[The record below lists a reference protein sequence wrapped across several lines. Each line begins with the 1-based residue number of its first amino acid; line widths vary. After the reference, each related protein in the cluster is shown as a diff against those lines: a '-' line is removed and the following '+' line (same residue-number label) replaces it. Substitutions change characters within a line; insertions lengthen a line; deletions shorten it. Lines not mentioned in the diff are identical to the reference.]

1 MNYLKLKQK
10 IYEAIERNP
19 LDRSAYEEMFA
30 VCREYEKIDF
40 QTAHAWNHEL
50 RNRISW
56 GLRMTV
62 CSQKFDEAREFDD
75 LMFRSLLFG
84 AQHFFDDYLQAV
96 EYGKPLDKKFYQPRR
111 HYLRRY
117 VDAYQEILDGKLD
130 FLSISMP
137 KRAGKSQLGINF
149 TNMLSGKYPD
159 RATLMEGTGDD
170 LVKSFYLGCLEYL
183 TLPSDYHFYDIFPES
198 KLVQTNA
205 DTKIINLLH
214 KSRFPTVMCRSI
226 DARQVGLSEAVPF
239 LEGDSSG

>member
-50 RNRISW
+50 RNHISW

-62 CSQKFDEAREFDD
+62 SCQKFDEAREFDD

-96 EYGKPLDKKFYQPRR
+96 EYGNLDSYDKVLITDDMSCPIDENTVLFVDSKPGYRQ
-111 HYLRRY
+111 
-117 VDAYQEILDGKLD
+117 GKPAFDYTVKRVAKSLNT
-130 FLSISMP
+130 ISYAVS
-137 KRAGKSQLGINF
+137 K
-149 TNMLSGKYPD
+149 
-159 RATLMEGTGDD
+159 
-170 LVKSFYLGCLEYL
+170 VKVS
-183 TLPSDYHFYDIFPES
+183 
-198 KLVQTNA
+198 
-205 DTKIINLLH
+205 
-214 KSRFPTVMCRSI
+214 
-226 DARQVGLSEAVPF
+226 
-239 LEGDSSG
+239 

>member
-75 LMFRSLLFG
+75 SS
-84 AQHFFDDYLQAV
+84 
-96 EYGKPLDKKFYQPRR
+96 K
-111 HYLRRY
+111 
-117 VDAYQEILDGKLD
+117 
-130 FLSISMP
+130 
-137 KRAGKSQLGINF
+137 
-149 TNMLSGKYPD
+149 
-159 RATLMEGTGDD
+159 GTG
-170 LVKSFYLGCLEYL
+170 
-183 TLPSDYHFYDIFPES
+183 
-198 KLVQTNA
+198 A
-205 DTKIINLLH
+205 
-214 KSRFPTVMCRSI
+214 
-226 DARQVGLSEAVPF
+226 
-239 LEGDSSG
+239 

>member
-50 RNRISW
+50 RNHISW

-62 CSQKFDEAREFDD
+62 SCQKFDEAREFDD

-159 RATLMEGTGDD
+159 RASQFWVLSMWWMKTEWYITVAIPIMSILRLWSRRLFPMT
-170 LVKSFYLGCLEYL
+170 
-183 TLPSDYHFYDIFPES
+183 HIFW
-198 KLVQTNA
+198 V
-205 DTKIINLLH
+205 
-214 KSRFPTVMCRSI
+214 RFR
-226 DARQVGLSEAVPF
+226 LSNIR
-239 LEGDSSG
+239 

>member
-84 AQHFFDDYLQAV
+84 APHFFDDYLQAV
-96 EYGKPLDKKFYQPRR
+96 EYGKPLPVFSKSCIVTRDYREVAR
-111 HYLRRY
+111 
-117 VDAYQEILDGKLD
+117 EILEE
-130 FLSISMP
+130 I
-137 KRAGKSQLGINF
+137 
-149 TNMLSGKYPD
+149 
-159 RATLMEGTGDD
+159 E
-170 LVKSFYLGCLEYL
+170 E
-183 TLPSDYHFYDIFPES
+183 
-198 KLVQTNA
+198 
-205 DTKIINLLH
+205 
-214 KSRFPTVMCRSI
+214 
-226 DARQVGLSEAVPF
+226 
-239 LEGDSSG
+239 

>member
-19 LDRSAYEEMFA
+19 FDRSAYEEMFA

-50 RNRISW
+50 RNHISW

-62 CSQKFDEAREFDD
+62 SCQKFDEAREFDD

-111 HYLRRY
+111 HYLRITDCNTATDSALKAAATMMI
-117 VDAYQEILDGKLD
+117 VNDDTGKTYQGVIKVIGGKPV
-130 FLSISMP
+130 F
-137 KRAGKSQLGINF
+137 
-149 TNMLSGKYPD
+149 
-159 RATLMEGTGDD
+159 
-170 LVKSFYLGCLEYL
+170 EYDEVV
-183 TLPSDYHFYDIFPES
+183 T
-198 KLVQTNA
+198 
-205 DTKIINLLH
+205 
-214 KSRFPTVMCRSI
+214 R
-226 DARQVGLSEAVPF
+226 
-239 LEGDSSG
+239 

>member
-75 LMFRSLLFG
+75 LVLERLCQDTDNRIFAGTFSERL
-84 AQHFFDDYLQAV
+84 
-96 EYGKPLDKKFYQPRR
+96 PL
-111 HYLRRY
+111 
-117 VDAYQEILDGKLD
+117 
-130 FLSISMP
+130 
-137 KRAGKSQLGINF
+137 
-149 TNMLSGKYPD
+149 
-159 RATLMEGTGDD
+159 
-170 LVKSFYLGCLEYL
+170 
-183 TLPSDYHFYDIFPES
+183 
-198 KLVQTNA
+198 
-205 DTKIINLLH
+205 
-214 KSRFPTVMCRSI
+214 
-226 DARQVGLSEAVPF
+226 
-239 LEGDSSG
+239 

>member
-50 RNRISW
+50 RNHISW

-62 CSQKFDEAREFDD
+62 SCQKFDEAREFDD

-96 EYGKPLDKKFYQPRR
+96 EYGKPLRVQ
-111 HYLRRY
+111 
-117 VDAYQEILDGKLD
+117 
-130 FLSISMP
+130 SM
-137 KRAGKSQLGINF
+137 
-149 TNMLSGKYPD
+149 
-159 RATLMEGTGDD
+159 
-170 LVKSFYLGCLEYL
+170 
-183 TLPSDYHFYDIFPES
+183 
-198 KLVQTNA
+198 QTV
-205 DTKIINLLH
+205 
-214 KSRFPTVMCRSI
+214 R
-226 DARQVGLSEAVPF
+226 
-239 LEGDSSG
+239 